1 MSLCCLSCKNVLD
14 ALKLMGEDG
23 RRVHIV
29 DSLHL
34 STGMGH
40 LVVNA
45 VEMRNNGKSTQEI
58 LEQSESMKKRISTSF
73 IADNADYLYRNG
85 RVSKGVKNICSV
97 LMLHPVLFLKDGKI
111 SLKTLKIGNYGKAVK
126 RYVRGELRHNGK
138 INKHRLFITHA
149 GCMVR
154 MISEIKEEVNKLCVF
169 DEVIVTKAS
178 ATISGNCGAGTIG
191 VLFVNND

>member
-1 MSLCCLSCKNVLD
+1 
-14 ALKLMGEDG
+14 MGEDG

-85 RVSKGVKNICSV
+85 RVSKGERIYA
-97 LMLHPVLFLKDGKI
+97 LFLCFTPFYSSRTEK
-111 SLKTLKIGNYGKAVK
+111 SLSKPLKSA
-126 RYVRGELRHNGK
+126 
-138 INKHRLFITHA
+138 ITA
-149 GCMVR
+149 R
-154 MISEIKEEVNKLCVF
+154 R
-169 DEVIVTKAS
+169 
-178 ATISGNCGAGTIG
+178 
-191 VLFVNND
+191 